1 MGNKE
6 TELCDIFY
14 KYKSDK
20 CPKIGHSYSSEYY
33 KHLAEYKEKFS
44 NVLEIGIG
52 NNELMVPLCGK
63 DYIIGASLKAWKEF
77 FPKAN
82 IYGVDIVEDVIFF
95 EERISCFY
103 TDQSSQE
110 ELDKTISEI
119 RKYARDP
126 KMRFDMIIDDGS
138 HIVEHMLLT
147 FESLGEYL
155 MPGGIYIIEDIQKK
169 DLHKFETLDSKEFDV
184 LSVYRGYSDWDNFVI
199 YKKNDGER
207 KDLKEESIQEDS
219 TKERIGIFVMYDEN
233 YERMADITIEKN
245 ISQYCELHG
254 YKLIRHKI
262 DNPENGRPAS
272 WQKIAQAIDILGKGE
287 LEWLFLL
294 DVDCLIMNPSIKL
307 ESIIDEKYSFIIPS
321 NGVEAIDCPL
331 EDNGFGGDAIIASSI
346 LVRGDEMG
354 MAILK
359 NIWDCEGSP
368 EGIDINE
375 FDYEQRQC
383 RITLSNPYFRKHAK
397 IVEERILN
405 RFWYMN
411 SPFMVLYNSGI
422 NDLVWKPRDFIV
434 HVTGYSTE
442 ERIKLLSDLNYFS
455 GGAIGKFTY
464 QNGTLNLSPLEYLDF
479 SKAFIKDIYGNIVTY
494 TTFERMSHKLNYYI
508 SVPGNHEKI
517 VFEAYD
523 ELGNIISKKMIIK

>member
-1 MGNKE
+1 MGNQE

-20 CPKIGHSYSSEYY
+20 CPKIGHSYPSEYY
-33 KHLAEYKEKFS
+33 RHLVKYKESFS

-52 NNELMVPLCGK
+52 NNELMVPLCGQ
-63 DYIIGASLKAWKEF
+63 DYVIGASLKAWKEF
-77 FPKAN
+77 FPNAN
-82 IYGVDIVEDVIFF
+82 IYGVDIVKDVIFF

-119 RKYARDP
+119 SNHSNIP
-126 KMRFDMIIDDGS
+126 NIQFDMIIDDGS

-147 FESLGEYL
+147 FESLAKYL
-155 MPGGIYIIEDIQKK
+155 KPGGIYIIEDIQKNY
-169 DLHKFETLDSKEFDV
+169 LHNFQTINSKEFEVLDV
-184 LSVYRGYSDWDNFVI
+184 YIGYSNWDNFII
-199 YKKNDGER
+199 YKKKENQLEES
-207 KDLKEESIQEDS
+207 KEESDQDN
-219 TKERIGIFVMYDEN
+219 KKGIGVFVMYDEK
-233 YERMADITIEKN
+233 YERMSEITIDNN
-245 ISQYCELHG
+245 ISQYCDLHG
-254 YKLIRHKI
+254 YKLIKHKI
-262 DNPENGRPAS
+262 ENPVNGRPAS
-272 WQKIAQAIDILGKGE
+272 WQKIAQAIEILGKGE

-307 ESIIDEKYSFIIPS
+307 ESIIDDKYSFIMPS
-321 NGVEAIDCPL
+321 HGIDAIDCPM
-331 EDNGFGGDAIIASSI
+331 EDNGFGGDAVIASSI

-359 NIWDCEGSP
+359 NIWDCEGTP
-368 EGIDINE
+368 EGVDINE

-411 SPFMVLYNSGI
+411 SPFMVLYNSGV
-422 NDLVWKPRDFIV
+422 NELVWKPRDFIV

-442 ERIKLLSDLNYFS
+442 ERVKLLGDLNYFS
-455 GGAIGKFTY
+455 GGAIGKFKY
-464 QNGTLNLSPLEYLDF
+464 QNGALNLSPIEYIEF
-479 SKAFIKDIYGNIVTY
+479 TKVFVKDIYGNIITQA
-494 TTFERMSHKLNYYI
+494 TFERISHKLNYYL

-517 VFEAYD
+517 IFEAYD
-523 ELGNIISKKMIIK
+523 ELGNIISQKLIIK

>member
-33 KHLAEYKEKFS
+33 RHLVKYKESFS

-52 NNELMVPLCGK
+52 NNELMIPLCGE

-77 FPKAN
+77 FPNAN
-82 IYGVDIVEDVIFF
+82 IYGVDIAEDSIFF

-103 TDQSSQE
+103 TDQSSQT

-119 RKYARDP
+119 RNHSNLP
-126 KMRFDMIIDDGS
+126 SMQFDMIIDDGS

-147 FESLGEYL
+147 FESLGKYVK
-155 MPGGIYIIEDIQKK
+155 PDGIYIIEDIQKK
-169 DLHKFETLDSKEFDV
+169 DLHNFETINSKEFEV
-184 LSVYRGYSDWDNFVI
+184 LEVYRGYSEWDNFAI
-199 YKKNDGER
+199 YKKKGSLLEP
-207 KDLKEESIQEDS
+207 KQEEG
-219 TKERIGIFVMYDEN
+219 KKGIGIFVMYDEN
-233 YERMADITIEKN
+233 YERMSEITIDGN

-272 WQKIAQAIDILGKGE
+272 WQKIAQAIEILGKGE

-307 ESIIDEKYSFIIPS
+307 ESIIDDKYSFIMPS
-321 NGVEAIDCPL
+321 HGVDAIDCPMD
-331 EDNGFGGDAIIASSI
+331 DNGFGGDAVIASSI

-359 NIWDCEGSP
+359 NIWNCEGCP

-383 RITLSNPYFRKHAK
+383 RITLSDPYFRKHAK

-411 SPFMVLYNSGI
+411 SPFMVLYNSGV

-434 HVTGYSTE
+434 HVTGYPTE
-442 ERIKLLSDLNYFS
+442 ERVRLLSDLNYFS
-455 GGAIGKFTY
+455 GGAIGKFKY
-464 QNGTLNLSPLEYLDF
+464 GEGVLNLSPIEYLEF
-479 SKAFIKDIYGNIVTY
+479 AKAFVKDINGNILSQA
-494 TTFERMSHKLNYYI
+494 TFEKISHKMNYYL

-523 ELGNIISKKMIIK
+523 EFGNIISMKMIIK